1 MSNEPSRG
9 RGWEPLPGKRQP
21 TPVSDTLNTLAS
33 TLGLGSVAGID
44 KLFLS
49 WPDVV
54 GEDLATRCSP
64 KRLTDGCL
72 VVAAVDAQWATELS
86 WMTDLIMERCNDALG
101 EPAVSEVK
109 ISR

>member
-1 MSNEPSRG
+1 MSDRGAVG

-21 TPVSDTLNTLAS
+21 TPVGDTLNTLAS

-54 GEDLATRCSP
+54 GEELAGRCTP
-64 KRLTDGCL
+64 KRLRDGCL
-72 VVAAVDAQWATELS
+72 VVEAVDAQWATELS
-86 WMTDLIMERCNDALG
+86 WMTELIVDRCNEALG
-101 EPAVSEVK
+101 EVAVTEVK
-109 ISR
+109 IAR